1 MPALRSFPEVPI
13 DQLRRRVD
21 PAKLPFETT
30 NDLEACKDIIGQQ
43 RAVEAFRLGLG
54 IETPGYN
61 IFVTGS
67 PGSGRLTTVKRLLH
81 KMVVEEKIKDRIP
94 DDLCYVNNFKLPDA
108 PILIRFPAGKGR
120 QFKKDMEQFV
130 ERLKKEIPQVFESE
144 DYLNM
149 KKEVL
154 DRYAEQGKRFFK
166 ELANKLKEEGF
177 ALVEMQI
184 GPYKRPEVMPIIN
197 DKPYHIDQ
205 LEHMTEEGQF
215 PQEELNALKEKYER
229 LRDQIDRLFH
239 EMRDMEREV
248 HQKVEDMDRLMF
260 KKTASDHII
269 SIKTAY
275 VNSKLDEFL
284 NAMVE
289 DMADNLGIFRTTP
302 QQQQQQQGLGMPVP
316 TTPMPDVR
324 FQPYEVNL
332 LVDNS
337 ECTGPPII
345 IETNP
350 TYRNLFGGIERII
363 DRTGMWRT
371 DFSKIKVGSLVQ
383 ANGGYLV
390 FNLLDAIMEPGV
402 WQAFKR
408 SMKSGT
414 LETQIYDPFYLF
426 TTGLKPEPIK
436 LDTKVVAIGDSYLYN
451 LLLAFDPDTKKI
463 FKVRADFSSDM
474 DVTDENVSLYAR
486 IIKDLTDEEKLSPLD
501 RFAVT
506 AIIEHGIREAGRQEK
521 VSIRFPEIAN
531 LIREACHFARLDH
544 NDLVTEKHVDQAIQ
558 AQIYRSNLVE
568 ERIQEFIDRGTLMID
583 TEGAV
588 VGQVNGLAVFSLG
601 DYAFGKP
608 SRITVSTSMGRAGII
623 NIERESDLSG
633 STHNKGV
640 LILSGYLRKKY
651 AQDKP
656 LTMSASICF
665 EQSYSGVDGDSASS
679 TEIYAILSSLSGLP
693 LRQDLAVTGSVNQ
706 KGEVQPIGGVNE
718 KIEGFYHCCRVK
730 GLTGNHGVLIPIQ
743 NVKDLMLRK
752 DVIRAVEEG
761 KFHIYP
767 VAAIDQGIE
776 ILTGVPSGERD
787 ENGEFPPDTVNRLV
801 DDKLRELAEGLKS
814 FGEEEE
820 AKAEKEK
827 KGCQTCG

>member
-1 MPALRSFPEVPI
+1 MSDVKPFPEVPVN
-13 DQLRRRVD
+13 QLRRKID
-21 PAKLPFETT
+21 PSLLPFETT
-30 NDLEACKDIIGQQ
+30 DELSPIKDIVGQK

-61 IFVTGS
+61 IFVTGP
-67 PGSGRLTTVKRLLH
+67 PGSGRLTAVKRLLH
-81 KMVVEEKIKDRIP
+81 KIVVEEKIKERIP

-108 PILIRFPAGKGR
+108 PILLRFPAGKGR
-120 QFKKDMEQFV
+120 MFKKDVEQFV
-130 ERLKKEIPQVFESE
+130 ERLKKEVPQVFESE

-149 KKEVL
+149 KKDVL
-154 DRYAEQGKRFFK
+154 ERYTEQGKRFFK
-166 ELANKLKEEGF
+166 ELGNKVKEEGF

-215 PQEELNALKEKYER
+215 PEEEFLALKEKHER

-260 KKTASDHII
+260 KKTAAEHLIP
-269 SIKTAY
+269 IKADYASTK
-275 VNSKLDEFL
+275 VDEFL
-284 NAMVE
+284 EAMVE
-289 DMADNLGIFRTTP
+289 DMADNLNIFRTAP
-302 QQQQQQQGLGMPVP
+302 QQPQALGMPP
-316 TTPMPDVR
+316 QTSTGPDVR

-337 ECTGPPII
+337 EATGPPII
-345 IETNP
+345 VETNP

-363 DRTGMWRT
+363 DRNGLWRT

-390 FNLLDAIMEPGV
+390 FNLLDAIIEPGV

-436 LDTKVVAIGDSYLYN
+436 LDTKVVVIGDSYLYH
-451 LLLAFDPDTKKI
+451 LLLALDPDSKKI
-463 FKVRADFSSDM
+463 FKVQADFSPDM
-474 DVTDENVSLYAR
+474 DVTDENVNLYAR
-486 IIKDLTDEEKLSPLD
+486 FIKDLTEEEKLLPFD
-501 RFAVT
+501 RSAV
-506 AIIEHGIREAGRQEK
+506 AAVVEHGIREAGRQEK

-531 LIREACHFARLDH
+531 VIREASHFARLDQKK
-544 NDLVTEKHVDQAIQ
+544 VVSEKHVDQAIE
-558 AQIYRSNLVE
+558 ARIYRSNLIE
-568 ERIQEFIDRGTLMID
+568 ERIQELINRGTLMID
-583 TEGAV
+583 TEGSV

-601 DYAFGKP
+601 DYSFGKP

-623 NIERESDLSG
+623 NIEREADLSG

-640 LILSGYLRKKY
+640 LILGGYLRKKY

-679 TEIYAILSSLSGLP
+679 TEIYALLSSLSGLP
-693 LRQDLAVTGSVNQ
+693 IRQDLAVTGSVNQ
-706 KGEVQPIGGVNE
+706 KGEIQPIGGVNE
-718 KIEGFYHCCRVK
+718 KIEGFYDCCKVK
-730 GLTGNHGVLIPIQ
+730 GLTGKQGVLIPIQ

-752 DVIRAVEEG
+752 DVVRAVEEG
-761 KFHIYP
+761 TFHIYP
-767 VAAIDQGIE
+767 VATIDQGIE
-776 ILTGVPSGERD
+776 ILTGTPAGER
-787 ENGEFPPDTVNRLV
+787 GEDGKFPPGTVNRLV
-801 DDKLRELAEGLKS
+801 DDKLRELAEGLKN
-814 FGEEEE
+814 FAAEEE

-827 KGCQTCG
+827 KSCQTCG